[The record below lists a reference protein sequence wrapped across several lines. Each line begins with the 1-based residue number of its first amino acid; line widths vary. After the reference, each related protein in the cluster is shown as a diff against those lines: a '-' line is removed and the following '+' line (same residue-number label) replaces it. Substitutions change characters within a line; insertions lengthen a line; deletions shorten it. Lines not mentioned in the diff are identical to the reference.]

1 MSPTSLAEK
10 ILSERTPER
19 VADAAEGI
27 AGAAI
32 KTIESSMPEALQGER
47 TQVRVYVDAYLLL
60 ESRVLDAVGK
70 ARPDWIVYDEVHNTV
85 SLFEAEPD
93 RASGRRQSVRWL
105 KAALEQEAMSAPFSE
120 WVGTLG
126 GGRGTAVAFVAQLRS
141 MLRDAKSL
149 ASPREHQLPMWALSD
164 QQVVTFY
171 RAVGDELARVETP
184 LGRVMS
190 VFGVSRTEMARLF
203 GVRRQAIEQWE
214 ARGVPADR
222 QEKLAT
228 LGAIVDLLTAK
239 LKPDRIPG
247 VLRRPAVAYGDRT
260 ILEAIAADEQA
271 LVLDQLRDAF
281 DWAAAA

>member
-19 VADAAEGI
+19 VADAAEVI

-47 TQVRVYVDAYLLL
+47 TQVRVYVNAYLLL

-70 ARPDWIVYDEVHNTV
+70 ARPDWIIYDEAHNTV
-85 SLFEAEPD
+85 ALFEAKHD
-93 RASGRRQSVRWL
+93 QASGKQQSVRWL

-120 WVGTLG
+120 WVGELG

-149 ASPREHQLPMWALSD
+149 ASPREHQPPMWALSD

-171 RAVGDELARVETP
+171 RAVGDELARIETP
-184 LGRVMS
+184 LERIAS
-190 VFGVSRTEMARLF
+190 VFGVSRTELARLF

-214 ARGVPADR
+214 ARSVPADR

-228 LGAIVDLLTAK
+228 LDAIVDLLTAK
-239 LKPDRIPG
+239 LKPNRIPG
-247 VLRRPAVAYGDRT
+247 VLRRPAAAYGDRS
-260 ILEAIAADEQA
+260 ILEAIVADDQT
-271 LVLDQLRDAF
+271 LVLDELRNAF